1 MKNLLSGVIFLGLSS
16 FFLASN
22 TVSAIKPSAYSTDTS
37 HRTLSMKKNHSH
49 TAQNV
54 ATERFNV
61 VGTEPFWNVSVS
73 KSGIVYSSPE
83 VKKQTFPYVAPLRAA
98 GRPEDLVRVYQL
110 KGKGNNTLIL
120 KKVDKCSDGMS
131 DKQYPY
137 SATLILGTKVL
148 EGCAEKK

>member
-1 MKNLLSGVIFLGLSS
+1 MKILISGVLFLGLTSP
-16 FFLASN
+16 FLASARSVAN
-22 TVSAIKPSAYSTDTS
+22 QS
-37 HRTLSMKKNHSH
+37 TLSIKNNHHYIS
-49 TAQNV
+49 QNAV
-54 ATERFNV
+54 AERFNV

-83 VKKQTFPYVAPLRAA
+83 VKKQTFPYVAPLKAA
-98 GRPEDLVRVYQL
+98 GRPDDLVRVYQL

-131 DKQYPY
+131 DKDYPY